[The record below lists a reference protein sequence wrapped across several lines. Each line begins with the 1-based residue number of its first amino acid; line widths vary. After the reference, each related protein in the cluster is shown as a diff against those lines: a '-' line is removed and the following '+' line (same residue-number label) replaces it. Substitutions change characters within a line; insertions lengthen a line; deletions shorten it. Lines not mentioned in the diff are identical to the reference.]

1 MVHPGRDAG
10 GSLGRGIPPP
20 SPTCVSHGVCGSLWF
35 SPLSVLPL
43 IFVVDDTFASP
54 TIAGLPPSPPPPP
67 LVRRIMSRSP
77 DRLRLRLLSAKAT
90 LTSPPPKG
98 GTLLTLTL
106 PTAPPTVVTT
116 GAAGTKLP
124 TWPIPPPSS
133 ETGAHA
139 WYVTTD
145 AARMRR
151 SVVVRVREAGRA
163 AKLVGAAKI
172 PLAALATGPD
182 SLVVDVVDP
191 AGGEQVVARV
201 QLRLVFELVRAVRF
215 VLADVRVAHLPLRLP
230 QQPPRSSVP
239 PTRRP
244 GKVPNSRSS
253 PTSTSRSVPKRG
265 AGRSSSKAAGGG
277 SDAASSPLPGAADP
291 SHKSLRVGVALG
303 STPPASERDYTVV
316 TSPASMVAARSGGDV
331 SVRWADDGSTLNV
344 TSTGSL
350 KDLVVPRRDG
360 SSVCLFFS
368 VQTSSSAADSRK
380 LKWHQAA
387 IGALPMG
394 LLLSSLRSP
403 NMTTARKLLVPLASV
418 GGAQAG
424 DVRANILIRSLP
436 HVAQMHG
443 RGIHN
448 VNGVVEVPARVNG
461 ATGTASAAA
470 SYTLLPW
477 LPLPPATRELPP
489 VPGDGTPAL
498 DVSGTSSGPLGG
510 SDAGSGQS
518 NGSGGLAA
526 FADASCPTPPASAP
540 APPPVGAASAP
551 TTPMAPWEVD
561 AYFPPPPSLPLPPG
575 PPLPG
580 AYGAY
585 PPSAPPAPL
594 VRSNSGTSLAIHP
607 RFVAAARAAGPAS
620 WVPPHTDRPLQAYE
634 GATFGIGVLSLDGN
648 SSGGVGVAPTDP
660 LVSDV
665 YDSVGS
671 ASTLTT
677 LGSAEEPSGAH
688 LHHAQPPHGRG
699 GGALGLYDTNVS
711 VGSTGSSGTIHGLPV
726 GAAPSSEMRRG
737 AGKFTSD
744 GRLREEEPLP
754 PPPEMPAALMYG

>member
-1 MVHPGRDAG
+1 
-10 GSLGRGIPPP
+10 
-20 SPTCVSHGVCGSLWF
+20 
-35 SPLSVLPL
+35 
-43 IFVVDDTFASP
+43 
-54 TIAGLPPSPPPPP
+54 
-67 LVRRIMSRSP
+67 MSRAP

-124 TWPIPPPSS
+124 TWPIPSPSS

-151 SVVVRVREAGRA
+151 SAVLRVREAERS
-163 AKLVGAAKI
+163 AKLVGTAKI

-191 AGGEQVVARV
+191 AGGERVVARV
-201 QLRLVFELVRAVRF
+201 QLRLVFELVRTIRI

-230 QQPPRSSVP
+230 QPPPRSSVP
-239 PTRRP
+239 PARRP
-244 GKVPNSRSS
+244 GGKVPNSRSS
-253 PTSTSRSVPKRG
+253 PTSTSRPVPKRG
-265 AGRSSSKAAGGG
+265 AGRSSTKVAGGG
-277 SDAASSPLPGAADP
+277 EGAATSSLPGAADP

-303 STPPASERDYTVV
+303 STPPSSEREYTVV
-316 TSPASMVAARSGGDV
+316 TSPASMTAASSGADV
-331 SVRWADDGSTLNV
+331 SVRWADDASALNV
-344 TSTGSL
+344 TITGSL

-360 SSVCLFFS
+360 SAVCLFFS
-368 VQTSSSAADSRK
+368 VQTSSSAAGSRR

-403 NMTTARKLLVPLASV
+403 NMTTARKLLVPLASA
-418 GGAQAG
+418 GGSQAG

-448 VNGVVEVPARVNG
+448 VNGVVEVPARASDAKG
-461 ATGTASAAA
+461 SASAAA
-470 SYTLLPW
+470 AYTLLPW
-477 LPLPPATRELPP
+477 LPLPPVTRELPP
-489 VPGDGTPAL
+489 TSGNGTPAL
-498 DVSGTSSGPLGG
+498 DVSGTSSGPSGG
-510 SDAGSGQS
+510 SDAGSGHS
-518 NGSGGLAA
+518 SGSGGLAA
-526 FADASCPTPPASAP
+526 FAGASCPTPQTLSPGLPSVGVASAP
-540 APPPVGAASAP
+540 N
-551 TTPMAPWEVD
+551 TPMAPWEVD
-561 AYFPPPPSLPLPPG
+561 GYFPPPPSLPLPPG

-580 AYGAY
+580 AYEAY

-620 WVPPHTDRPLQAYE
+620 WAPPRTDSRPVQAYE
-634 GATFGIGVLSLDGN
+634 GATFGFGDLSLERN
-648 SSGGVGVAPTDP
+648 RSGGVGAAAADP
-660 LVSDV
+660 AVPDV

-688 LHHAQPPHGRG
+688 LYHAQPPYGRG
-699 GGALGLYDTNVS
+699 GAATGLYDTNVS
-711 VGSTGSSGTIHGLPV
+711 VGSTGSTSTIHGLPV
-726 GAAPSSEMRRG
+726 STARSSEMRQG
-737 AGKFTSD
+737 VSKPTAD
-744 GRLREEEPLP
+744 GPLRDDEPLP

>member
-1 MVHPGRDAG
+1 MALAHPLLAWAG
-10 GSLGRGIPPP
+10 YIL
-20 SPTCVSHGVCGSLWF
+20 
-35 SPLSVLPL
+35 
-43 IFVVDDTFASP
+43 VVDDTPASV
-54 TIAGLPPSPPPPP
+54 TAAGLFSPPHPPP
-67 LVRRIMSRSP
+67 LARRIMSRAP

-90 LTSPPPKG
+90 LTSPPPKA

-116 GAAGTKLP
+116 GSAGTKSP
-124 TWPIPPPSS
+124 TWPIPAPPS

-139 WYVTTD
+139 WYVTAD

-182 SLVVDVVDP
+182 SVVVDVGDP
-191 AGGEQVVARV
+191 AGGERVVARV
-201 QLRLVFELVRAVRF
+201 QLRLVFELVRTVRI

-230 QQPPRSSVP
+230 HPPPRSSVP
-239 PTRRP
+239 PARRP

-253 PTSTSRSVPKRG
+253 PTSTSQPVPKRG
-265 AGRSSSKAAGGG
+265 AGRSSSKASGGVRE
-277 SDAASSPLPGAADP
+277 AAPVPGAADP

-303 STPPASERDYTVV
+303 STPPSSERDYTVV
-316 TSPASMVAARSGGDV
+316 TSPASMVAAASGVDV
-331 SVRWADDGSTLNV
+331 SVRWADDASALNV

-360 SSVCLFFS
+360 SAVCLFFS
-368 VQTSSSAADSRK
+368 VQTSSSSPDSRR

-403 NMTTARKLLVPLASV
+403 NMSTSRKLLVPLASV

-443 RGIHN
+443 RGCHN
-448 VNGVVEVPARVNG
+448 VNGVVEVPARATG
-461 ATGTASAAA
+461 ATGSASAAA
-470 SYTLLPW
+470 AYTLLPW

-489 VPGDGTPAL
+489 LPGDSTPAL
-498 DVSGTSSGPLGG
+498 DVSGPSGG
-510 SDAGSGQS
+510 SDAGSGLS
-518 NGSGGLAA
+518 GGSGGLAA
-526 FADASCPTPPASAP
+526 FAGASCPAPPASAP
-540 APPPVGAASAP
+540 APPAAGVTSAP

-561 AYFPPPPSLPLPPG
+561 GYFPPPPSLPLPPG

-585 PPSAPPAPL
+585 PPSAPSAPL
-594 VRSNSGTSLAIHP
+594 VRSNSGTALAIHP

-620 WVPPHTDRPLQAYE
+620 WAPSQNDGRPPQAYE
-634 GATFGIGVLSLDGN
+634 GATFGFGSLSLDGD
-648 SSGGVGVAPTDP
+648 SSGGVGAAAAEPP
-660 LVSDV
+660 VSDV

-677 LGSAEEPSGAH
+677 LGSAEEPSNAH
-688 LHHAQPPHGRG
+688 LHFSQPPHGRG
-699 GGALGLYDTNVS
+699 AGASGLYDTNVS
-711 VGSTGSSGTIHGLPV
+711 MGSTGSNGTIHGLPV
-726 GAAPSSEMRRG
+726 STTPSSEMRRDG
-737 AGKFTSD
+737 SKYTAD
-744 GRLREEEPLP
+744 GRLREEPLP

>member
-1 MVHPGRDAG
+1 M
-10 GSLGRGIPPP
+10 
-20 SPTCVSHGVCGSLWF
+20 SH
-35 SPLSVLPL
+35 
-43 IFVVDDTFASP
+43 A
-54 TIAGLPPSPPPPP
+54 
-67 LVRRIMSRSP
+67 P

-116 GAAGTKLP
+116 GAAGTKVP

-139 WYVTTD
+139 WYVTGD

-163 AKLVGAAKI
+163 AKLVGTAKI
-172 PLAALATGPD
+172 LLASLATGPD

-191 AGGEQVVARV
+191 AGGERVVARV
-201 QLRLVFELVRAVRF
+201 QLRLVFELVRTIRI

-230 QQPPRSSVP
+230 QPPPRSSVP

-253 PTSTSRSVPKRG
+253 PTSTSRPVPKRG
-265 AGRSSSKAAGGG
+265 VGRSASKAAGGG
-277 SDAASSPLPGAADP
+277 VDAAASSLPGAADP

-303 STPPASERDYTVV
+303 STPPSSEREYTVV
-316 TSPASMVAARSGGDV
+316 TSPASMVAARSEVDV
-331 SVRWADDGSTLNV
+331 SVRWADDASALNV

-368 VQTSSSAADSRK
+368 VQTSSSAADSRR

-403 NMTTARKLLVPLASV
+403 NMTTARKLLVPLASA
-418 GGAQAG
+418 GGVQAG

-443 RGIHN
+443 RGVHN

-461 ATGTASAAA
+461 ATGSASAAA
-470 SYTLLPW
+470 AYTLLPW

-489 VPGDGTPAL
+489 LLGDGTPAL
-498 DVSGTSSGPLGG
+498 DVSGTSSGPSGG
-510 SDAGSGQS
+510 SDTGSGHS
-518 NGSGGLAA
+518 SGSGILAA
-526 FADASCPTPPASAP
+526 FAGASCPTPPASAP
-540 APPPVGAASAP
+540 APPSVGVASAP

-561 AYFPPPPSLPLPPG
+561 GYFPPPPSLPLPPG

-620 WVPPHTDRPLQAYE
+620 WAPPQTDGRPLQAYE
-634 GATFGIGVLSLDGN
+634 GATFGFGALSLEGN
-648 SSGGVGVAPTDP
+648 SSGGVGAAAADP
-660 LVSDV
+660 PVSDV

-688 LHHAQPPHGRG
+688 LHHPQQPHGRG
-699 GGALGLYDTNVS
+699 GGASGLYDTNVS
-711 VGSTGSSGTIHGLPV
+711 MGSTGSCGTIHGLPV
-726 GAAPSSEMRRG
+726 GRAPSSEMSRG
-737 AGKFTSD
+737 GGKYTAD